1 MQHKPIETAAMI
13 QVQTKYK
20 AWGLS
25 LSALM
30 TAAVAF
36 PVIAETAAEQREANL
51 WAQKATEIETVS
63 VDHKD
68 SALVARLASLQSDPS
83 LTSYMRDASLTE
95 PLITYKRADLEGAIE
110 ASEEMRCLSEAV
122 YYEARSET
130 RSGQKAVAEVILNRV
145 ASKHFPDTVCGVV
158 YEGSERRT
166 GCQFSFTC
174 DGSMSEA
181 PKGKSWKRSKAVAE
195 LVLTGGVEPFTNR
208 ATHYHTTAVNPHWS
222 GTLRMTKRVG
232 SHVFYRFA
240 PRNYTP
246 STPSIMVAPPS

>member
-1 MQHKPIETAAMI
+1 MI
-13 QVQTKYK
+13 SVQTKYK

-36 PVIAETAAEQREANL
+36 PTIAETAADQREAAAWQTRAESINT
-51 WAQKATEIETVS
+51 APAETVTPS
-63 VDHKD
+63 RM
-68 SALVARLASLQSDPS
+68 AIQLASLHTDGNLSTHLQ
-83 LTSYMRDASLTE
+83 RDAFTVASVISYT
-95 PLITYKRADLEGAIE
+95 RADYNAANDGVAEHL
-110 ASEEMRCLSEAV
+110 CLATAV

-130 RSGQKAVAEVILNRV
+130 RSGQKAVAEVVMNRV
-145 ASKHFPDTVCGVV
+145 ASKHFPDTICGVV

-174 DGSMSEA
+174 DGSMDIA
-181 PKGKSWKRSKAVAE
+181 PKGKSWTRSKDVAA
-195 LVLTGGVEPFTNR
+195 LVMTGGVKPLTHR
-208 ATHYHTTAVNPHWS
+208 ATHYHTTAVNPKWS
-222 GTLRMTKRVG
+222 GTMRMTRQVG

-246 STPSIMVAPPS
+246 STASILAAPPS